1 MTRTV
6 DNYTLEIGIPWEL
19 VSGIDK
25 ALLANG
31 SSVIFGFNS
40 LDIDAEGVWG
50 ASTWATWNAPAGE
63 LWDNANYAPG
73 RIILSGKPY
82 TSKYTTA
89 PVTIDGAIDAEWDA
103 AAVLYPSAEGAAGN
117 TYTVRSLWDDN
128 MLYLSFDV
136 TDDSIRYITQA
147 QYDDNGDN
155 RFAAEFIA
163 MILTGDESA
172 LVDGL
177 IQTGWGNGD
186 NVFGGLYILKDDGGI
201 YRGEDNPTY
210 AMTRTVDNYTLE
222 IGIPLGACQWY

>member
-1 MTRTV
+1 MKKKVYYLLFLT
-6 DNYTLEIGIPWEL
+6 G
-19 VSGIDK
+19 
-25 ALLANG
+25 ALLLSLTSFAQNLN
-31 SSVIFGFNS
+31 SS
-40 LDIDAEGVWG
+40 
-50 ASTWATWNAPAGE
+50 
-63 LWDNANYAPG
+63 
-73 RIILSGKPY
+73 
-82 TSKYTTA
+82 YTTA

-103 AAVLYPSAEGAAGN
+103 AALLDPSAIGATGN

-147 QYDDNGDN
+147 DYDDNGDN

-186 NVFGGLYILKDDGGI
+186 NVFGGI
-201 YRGEDNPTY
+201 YTF
-210 AMTRTVDNYTLE
+210 
-222 IGIPLGACQWY
+222 